1 MFCGRHAINHVLN
14 GSKVSNDEL
23 FQICSDIEEKYVD
36 NYMNSLTDL
45 DLDVIIATQDLD
57 KYRDKVLSDA
67 QNSGL
72 YCQQHNGNFSGF
84 VIQEYFVRN
93 RIPSDHYLVQNNI
106 LELVPPRDQLVL
118 VANIPVMKN
127 LNNLKNLLKSPND
140 NIRGFIVGNAVH
152 WFAVRKRTSKEAWIL
167 VDSQKRETPEFDIN
181 DDIQIQN
188 LSNILITNLQIANG
202 ELFVIYK

>member
-14 GSKVSNDEL
+14 RSKVSNDEL
-23 FQICSDIEEKYVD
+23 FQICSDREKKYVD
-36 NYMNSLTDL
+36 DHISSLTDL

-93 RIPSDHYLVQNNI
+93 RIPSDHYLVQVRNM
-106 LELVPPRDQLVL
+106 ELVPPRNPL

-127 LNNLKNLLKSPND
+127 LNNLKNLLKFPND
-140 NIRGFIVGNAVH
+140 NIRGFIVGNAEH